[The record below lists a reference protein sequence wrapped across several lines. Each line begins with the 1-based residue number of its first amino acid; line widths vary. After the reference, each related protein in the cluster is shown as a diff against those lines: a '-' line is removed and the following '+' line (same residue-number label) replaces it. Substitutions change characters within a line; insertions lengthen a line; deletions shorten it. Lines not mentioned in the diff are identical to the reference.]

1 MEKNNEI
8 EEVCD
13 NVFVSFMSLEEMTC
27 QKIQFQWCWQIS
39 LWSPNTQQRFKL
51 PPVHFKNLQESL

>member
-13 NVFVSFMSLEEMTC
+13 NVFVSFMSLERWHVR
-27 QKIQFQWCWQIS
+27 KISF
-39 LWSPNTQQRFKL
+39 NGAGR
-51 PPVHFKNLQESL
+51 